1 MTFNQPSTSGA
12 GEASGSIVIG
22 TLIADAAAAG
32 VMVDRGGEGEVGGP
46 DLATAFAP
54 TGGRECEGGGV
65 FCIALAP
72 AGGMGEGA
80 VPVRSSALDPT
91 GGSGCK
97 GSGVFSIA
105 LAPTGG
111 MGYEVGAIFA
121 IGLAPA
127 GGFAPT
133 GGSGCEGGGVF
144 SIALAPTGGMG
155 REGGAVFSIGFTPI
169 TDGRAGKAGPA
180 FSGAMGPGA
189 RAERPRGLLPPS
201 VVASP
206 KVSCSKSRPRSW
218 RSFPFLVV
226 VSVKTRRPGSVGVS

>member
-97 GSGVFSIA
+97 
-105 LAPTGG
+105 
-111 MGYEVGAIFA
+111 
-121 IGLAPA
+121 
-127 GGFAPT
+127 
-133 GGSGCEGGGVF
+133 GGGVF